1 MKVSAEKLNKTQA
14 QIVVEVP
21 EEQFEASLQ
30 KAYQI
35 VVKKVNIPG
44 FRKGKAPRRIL
55 ENIYGRE
62 ALLEEALQDAVPKA
76 YFQALEQLKDE
87 YTAVSDPQY
96 DVVQTEKGQPLIFK
110 ATFDLKPEVGLGEY
124 KGLELEKSIKEIK
137 AEDIDGEVAKI
148 QQRYAKLAVIE
159 GPAEKG
165 DVLSIDF
172 QGKVDGQPFPGGTG
186 ENYPLELGSQTF
198 IPGFEEQLTGIK
210 QGETKDVIVTFP
222 EDYHAQELAAKEAVF
237 TVTVKEIKRKE
248 MANLDDEFAKD
259 VSEFATMQEL
269 RNDIENKLK
278 ETAAKKSE
286 QELRDK
292 AIKAAVE
299 KAEVELP
306 ASMVEN
312 RVNHYV
318 QDMAGRLQQ
327 QGISFEYY
335 LNVTNKTLEEVR
347 DSFVPGAEASIKA
360 DLVLEAVAKA
370 EGIKAEPED
379 VDKEIAQIAEHYKQE
394 PAKVRETLEKQ
405 GQISSLEFGIM
416 IDKAADFIIKEAII
430 TEKSI

>member
-14 QIVVEVP
+14 QVVVEVP
-21 EEQFEASLQ
+21 EEEFETSLQ
-30 KAYQI
+30 KAYRI

-62 ALLEEALQDAVPKA
+62 ALLEEALQEAVPKA
-76 YFQALEQLKDE
+76 YFQALEQLKEE
-87 YTAVSDPQY
+87 YVAVSDPQY
-96 DVVQTEKGQPLIFK
+96 EIVQTQKGQPLIFK
-110 ATFDLKPEVGLGEY
+110 ATFDLKPEVNLGQY
-124 KGLELEKSIKEIK
+124 KGLELEKNIKEIK
-137 AEDIDGEVAKI
+137 VSDIDAEVTKI
-148 QQRYAKLAVIE
+148 QQRYAKLVVVE

-172 QGKVDGQPFPGGTG
+172 QGKVDGQAFPGGTG
-186 ENYPLELGSQTF
+186 ENYSLELGSQTF
-198 IPGFEEQLTGIK
+198 IPGFEEQLIGQK
-210 QGETKDVIVTFP
+210 QGETRDVKVTFP

-248 MANLDDEFAKD
+248 MAPLDDEFAKD
-259 VSEFATMQEL
+259 VSEFTTMQEL
-269 RNDIENKLK
+269 RDDIENRLK

-299 KAEVELP
+299 KAEMELP
-306 ASMVEN
+306 SSMVEN
-312 RVNHYV
+312 RVNHYI
-318 QDMAGRLQQ
+318 QDMASRLQQ

-335 LNVTNKTLEEVR
+335 LNVTNKTLE
-347 DSFVPGAEASIKA
+347 DIKKDYVPGAEASIKA
-360 DLVLEAVAKA
+360 DLVLEALAKA
-370 EGIKAEPED
+370 EGIKAEAED
-379 VDKEIAQIAEHYKQE
+379 LDKEIASIAEHYKQE
-394 PAKVRETLEKQ
+394 PVKVRETLEKQ

-416 IDKAADFIIKEAII
+416 IDKAADLIIKEAII
-430 TEKSI
+430 TEILI